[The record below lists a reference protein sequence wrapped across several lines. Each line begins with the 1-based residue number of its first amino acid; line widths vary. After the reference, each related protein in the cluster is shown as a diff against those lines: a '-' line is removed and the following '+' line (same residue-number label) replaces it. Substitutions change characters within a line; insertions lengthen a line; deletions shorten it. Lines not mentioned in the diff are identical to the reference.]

1 MSTFEEP
8 AREDESPP
16 GEQPREAEE
25 PETPPEEPD
34 LAPEDD
40 EQEPAPMEPSKTFL
54 ECYMGQAGEGWD
66 AAFFLYLSLS
76 EEQRRELT
84 GVDEEDLLELLT
96 SRSAEYWALAFAR
109 FRDYIAF
116 ARSADPTL
124 ETDMPTTTDLP
135 GIEAA
140 REVLGLSLEEIAR
153 AVQTNPS
160 TLYRW
165 REVESTPNRSSQDRL
180 KRLDELAAEIDRA
193 LDPEQIPYWLDAPAS
208 IFEGRSPRE
217 MVLEGRVETGYPLA
231 RLTTIRTGGPAD
243 YFARVDSERPE
254 PGRYEP

>member
-1 MSTFEEP
+1 LRS
-8 AREDESPP
+8 AN
-16 GEQPREAEE
+16 PR
-25 PETPPEEPD
+25 
-34 LAPEDD
+34 
-40 EQEPAPMEPSKTFL
+40 QEN
-54 ECYMGQAGEGWD
+54 Q
-66 AAFFLYLSLS
+66 
-76 EEQRRELT
+76 
-84 GVDEEDLLELLT
+84 LELLT

-165 REVESTPNRSSQDRL
+165 REGESTPNRSSQDRL
-180 KRLDELAAEIDRA
+180 KRLDELATEIDRA
-193 LDPEQIPYWLDAPAS
+193 LDPEQISYWLDAPAS

-217 MVLEGRVETGYPLA
+217 MVLEGRVETVLGALLSHGHVLRALEAAERGQTGFADLMARDDLSLA
-231 RLTTIRTGGPAD
+231 TKGALALLDRQLEDLVWGMQTAEARAAAARAYGTKPSARMRAARERTL
-243 YFARVDSERPE
+243 
-254 PGRYEP
+254 